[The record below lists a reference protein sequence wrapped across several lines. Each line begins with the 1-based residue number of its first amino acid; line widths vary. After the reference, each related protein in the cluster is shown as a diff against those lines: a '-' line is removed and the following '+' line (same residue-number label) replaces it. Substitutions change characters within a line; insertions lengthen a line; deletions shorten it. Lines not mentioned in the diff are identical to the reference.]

1 MSVTRQALEHIQRM
15 IIEGEL
21 KPGDRLPPEHE
32 LADQLGVSCGSLREA
47 VGALSHANI
56 LDVRRGDGT
65 YVTSLEP
72 DELMSGVVFAL
83 ELVQARDM
91 DEVLEVRRL
100 LFPQAAA
107 LAAQRVTRGQLDDM
121 HAIVEELENATSPTI
136 IGDLHRR
143 FGELIAEA
151 TGNAWLASI
160 LRALHIQSDHVRRAW
175 LNSDPTFRAVA
186 LAHQRVFVEAFERGD
201 AETARSIALL
211 QIEARRRWIDGL
223 RNRAEG
229 GSDEVDEGSAPSI
242 DVEPYSAYPAS
253 PMAKLT
259 TPEVESA
266 TERVL

>member
-32 LADQLGVSCGSLREA
+32 LADQLGVSRGSLREA

-65 YVTSLEP
+65 FVTSLEP

-107 LAAQRVTRGQLDDM
+107 LAAQRVTRGQLDEM
-121 HAIVEELENATSPTI
+121 HAIVDELETA
-136 IGDLHRR
+136 DLAHRHRR
-143 FGELIAEA
+143 PAPPFRRADRRSDRKCLAGVDSPGTAHSERPRPTGVVELGPHVSCRCARPPA
-151 TGNAWLASI
+151 C
-160 LRALHIQSDHVRRAW
+160 VRRS
-175 LNSDPTFRAVA
+175 LRT
-186 LAHQRVFVEAFERGD
+186 RG
-201 AETARSIALL
+201 R
-211 QIEARRRWIDGL
+211 
-223 RNRAEG
+223 RNRTLDRAAADRSPEALDRR
-229 GSDEVDEGSAPSI
+229 SPQSAGRRPRGRAKAVRHRSM
-242 DVEPYSAYPAS
+242 PRPLGAYPTS

-259 TPEVESA
+259 TAEVDD
-266 TERVL
+266 TTQRVL

>member
-1 MSVTRQALEHIQRM
+1 M
-15 IIEGEL
+15 
-21 KPGDRLPPEHE
+21 
-32 LADQLGVSCGSLREA
+32 
-47 VGALSHANI
+47 
-56 LDVRRGDGT
+56 
-65 YVTSLEP
+65 
-72 DELMSGVVFAL
+72 
-83 ELVQARDM
+83 
-91 DEVLEVRRL
+91 LEVRRL

-121 HAIVEELENATSPTI
+121 HAIVEELETATSPTV

-223 RNRAEG
+223 RNRPEG
-229 GSDEVDEGSAPSI
+229 GPDDMVEGSAPSI
-242 DVEPYSAYPAS
+242 DVEALRRVPGEPDGQADH
-253 PMAKLT
+253 
-259 TPEVESA
+259 PEVEDA
-266 TERVL
+266 NQRVL

>member
-15 IIEGEL
+15 IIEGDL

-32 LADQLGVSCGSLREA
+32 LADRLGVSRGSLREA

-121 HAIVEELENATSPTI
+121 HAIVEELETATSPTV

-201 AETARSIALL
+201 ADTARSIALL

-223 RNRAEG
+223 RNRPEG
-229 GSDEVDEGSAPSI
+229 GPDDMVEGSSPSI
-242 DVEPYSAYPAS
+242 DVEPFGAYPVS

-266 TERVL
+266 TQRVL

>member
-1 MSVTRQALEHIQRM
+1 MSVTRQALEHIRRM

-21 KPGDRLPPEHE
+21 NPGDRLPPEHE
-32 LADQLGVSCGSLREA
+32 LADQLGVSRGSLREA
-47 VGALSHANI
+47 VRALSHANI

-65 YVTSLEP
+65 FVTALEP

-107 LAAQRVTRGQLDDM
+107 LAAQRVTRGQLDEM
-121 HAIVEELENATSPTI
+121 HAIVDELETADSPI
-136 IGDLHRR
+136 VIGDLHRR

-201 AETARSIALL
+201 ADTARSIAML

-223 RNRAEG
+223 RKRPEG
-229 GSDEVDEGSAPSI
+229 GPEEVQEGSTSAIDAEPS
-242 DVEPYSAYPAS
+242 YAYPTS
-253 PMAKLT
+253 PMAKLATAELGDT
-259 TPEVESA
+259 TQPV
-266 TERVL
+266 V

>member
-1 MSVTRQALEHIQRM
+1 MSVTRQALEQIQQM
-15 IIEGEL
+15 IIQAEL

-32 LADQLGVSCGSLREA
+32 LAERLGVSRGSLREA
-47 VGALSHANI
+47 VRALSHANI

-107 LAAQRVTRGQLDDM
+107 LAAQRVTRAQLDEM
-121 HAIVEELENATSPTI
+121 HAIVDELETADSPTV

-186 LAHQRVFVEAFERGD
+186 LAHQRVFVQAFERGD
-201 AETARSIALL
+201 ADTARSIALL

-223 RNRAEG
+223 RSGPEG
-229 GSDEVDEGSAPSI
+229 GPEDERQGSK
-242 DVEPYSAYPAS
+242 SATDTETAYDYPTS
-253 PMAKLT
+253 PMAKL
-259 TPEVESA
+259 A
-266 TERVL
+266 T

>member
-32 LADQLGVSCGSLREA
+32 LADRLGVSRGSLREA

-65 YVTSLEP
+65 YVTSLDP

-121 HAIVEELENATSPTI
+121 HAIVEELETATSPTV

-186 LAHQRVFVEAFERGD
+186 VAHQRVFVEAFERGD
-201 AETARSIALL
+201 ADTARSIALL

-223 RNRAEG
+223 RNRPEG
-229 GSDEVDEGSAPSI
+229 GPDDMVEGGAPPI
-242 DVEPYSAYPAS
+242 DVEPFGAYPVS

-266 TERVL
+266 TQRVL